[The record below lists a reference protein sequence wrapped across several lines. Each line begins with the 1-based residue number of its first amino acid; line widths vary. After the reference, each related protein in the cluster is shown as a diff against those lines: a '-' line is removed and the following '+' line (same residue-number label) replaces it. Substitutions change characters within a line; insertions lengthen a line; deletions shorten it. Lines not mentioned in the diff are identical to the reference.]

1 MGTSPTLFSYPNH
14 TFTPSASFS
23 PSEFAVPHQ
32 LLRSLSSIDPATR
45 DIEDPADRDLLDN
58 LERALLE
65 AGATTLIA
73 GGIRTNAMF
82 SALREISCDVF
93 APAFSSEPKSS
104 SQSFPNTD
112 PLNDM
117 QPSTQH
123 ITHVFHTADPIPM
136 GTCTGVTSSCG
147 IAGYAMETRCHLGKV
162 IRYDTV
168 KSLLLLCKRPRH
180 SKDVDSESVHG
191 VMGGRTP
198 EIL

>member
-1 MGTSPTLFSYPNH
+1 GFAPMLC
-14 TFTPSASFS
+14 SA
-23 PSEFAVPHQ
+23 PSEKLA
-32 LLRSLSSIDPATR
+32 ATR
-45 DIEDPADRDLLDN
+45 LHLP
-58 LERALLE
+58 
-65 AGATTLIA
+65 
-73 GGIRTNAMF
+73 
-82 SALREISCDVF
+82 S
-93 APAFSSEPKSS
+93 P
-104 SQSFPNTD
+104 
-112 PLNDM
+112 
-117 QPSTQH
+117 PSTQH